1 MNETPISRVP
11 LFAELPESE
20 IRHLAET
27 LRHFEIPANTI
38 LCHEG
43 ERGDRFYIVL
53 HGQIEIVQA
62 LGSADERLA
71 DVRGPGEYFGEMSL
85 LNRDGL
91 PTMSVRARTPVQ
103 LLEMARTDFDGLVYR
118 QPAFAYA
125 MARAL
130 SARMQEASVAT
141 ILDLH
146 GNNRQL
152 IEANDELKAPQ
163 PQIIEKEVLRE
174 SQERFLSLA
183 QSATDAII
191 AANSLGNVVFWN
203 KGAQQAFG
211 YTEKEIV
218 GRPLTVL
225 MPERY
230 HEAHKNGV
238 QRFLAT
244 GEAHV
249 MGKTVELNAL
259 RKDGSEFPIELSLAA
274 WRSRENLFFSA
285 ILRDIT
291 ERKRAEQQLK
301 EAFEELKR
309 SQEALEERNRELKDT
324 LDQLAEAQEKL
335 LHAERMASLG
345 VLVAGVAHE
354 INNPLAAVLQSVNTA
369 IERASKLQVEEISS
383 KICKPLVRSREN
395 AERIQ
400 RIVQD
405 LRAFARAERVQGQTA
420 DVRSEI
426 ETAFQMLNEQ
436 AERRNITLVAQYG
449 SVKYIE
455 ASPMRLDQILVNIIQ
470 NAIQASPDGAT
481 IEVMTGR
488 TEGEETRA
496 WIKIRDYGSGM
507 SPEVKA
513 RIFDPFF
520 TMKPVGKGT
529 GLGLWI
535 CQSIVHSLGGSIEV
549 KTEPG
554 AGTTFTL
561 GFNMTNEPEK

>member
-1 MNETPISRVP
+1 MP
-11 LFAELPESE
+11 LFAALPASE
-20 IRHLAET
+20 IRYLAET
-27 LRHFEIPANTI
+27 LRHSEIPANTI
-38 LCHEG
+38 LFHEG

-53 HGQIEIVQA
+53 DGQVEIVQA
-62 LGSADERLA
+62 LGTADERLVG
-71 DVRGPGEYFGEMSL
+71 VRGPGDYFGEMSL
-85 LNRDGL
+85 LNRNAL
-91 PTMSVRARTPVQ
+91 RTMSVRARTPVQ
-103 LLEMARTDFDGLVYR
+103 LLEMARADFDELLYR
-118 QPAFAYA
+118 QPALAYA
-125 MARAL
+125 MACVM
-130 SARMQEASVAT
+130 SARMQELSDAT
-141 ILDLH
+141 IRDLH
-146 GNNRQL
+146 EKNRQL
-152 IEANDELKAPQ
+152 AEANEELKATQ
-163 PQIIEKEVLRE
+163 AQIIEEEVLRNNE
-174 SQERFLSLA
+174 ERFRSVA
-183 QSATDAII
+183 QSTTDAVIV
-191 AANSLGNVVFWN
+191 ANSWGNVVFWN

-211 YTEKEIV
+211 YTEEEIL

-230 HEAHKNGV
+230 HEAHKQGV
-238 QRFLAT
+238 QRFLTT
-244 GEAHV
+244 GEAHAI
-249 MGKTVELNAL
+249 GKTMELNAL
-259 RKDGSEFPIELSLAA
+259 RKDGSDFPIELSLST
-274 WRSRENLFFSA
+274 WYSRENLFFSA

-335 LHAERMASLG
+335 LHAGRMASLG

-369 IERASKLQVEEISS
+369 IERASKLQPEEISTR
-383 KICKPLVRSREN
+383 ICKPLVRSREN

-405 LRAFARAERVQGQTA
+405 LRAFARAERVQGQIT
-420 DVRSEI
+420 DVQNEI
-426 ETAFQMLNEQ
+426 ETALQMLNEQ
-436 AERRNITLVAQYG
+436 AERRNVKLVVQYG
-449 SVKYIE
+449 PVKYIE
-455 ASPMRLDQILVNIIQ
+455 APPTRLDQILVNIIQ

-488 TEGEETRA
+488 TEGEDNRA

-520 TMKPVGKGT
+520 TTKPVGEGT

-535 CQSIVHSLGGSIEV
+535 CQAIVHSLGGSIEV
-549 KTEPG
+549 ETEPG
-554 AGTTFTL
+554 VGTTFTL
-561 GFNMTNEPEK
+561 LFNMTNEPAK